1 MPKEKIEIKGE
12 QSAVEKY
19 LFYYREILNGMELD
33 SIAPES
39 LLEIAIVFGEMQSFI
54 PDIATEQVIAAKAIE
69 KIKNDESPFLKYDH
83 ANNRVYKVLI
93 GEKRG

>member
-33 SIAPES
+33 SIAPEAS
-39 LLEIAIVFGEMQSFI
+39 HALLAKREK
-54 PDIATEQVIAAKAIE
+54 ATRTGSISKQ
-69 KIKNDESPFLKYDH
+69 
-83 ANNRVYKVLI
+83 NRPPTT
-93 GEKRG
+93 